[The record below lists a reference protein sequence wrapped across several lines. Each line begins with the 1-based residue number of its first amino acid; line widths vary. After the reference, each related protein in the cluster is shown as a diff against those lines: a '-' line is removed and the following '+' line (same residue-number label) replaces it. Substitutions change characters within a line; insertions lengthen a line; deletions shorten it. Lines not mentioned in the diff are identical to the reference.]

1 MTYLAGFIAVGVI
14 GLFLSDWLEAD
25 RVSYYW
31 PQHGEGEIGKSGNY
45 TLPRKGE
52 LAGFLV
58 SPKVSKRVYG
68 WWLPPSTPS
77 FTLLLLTALA
87 NSDRRFFR
95 NFQ

>member
-45 TLPRKGE
+45 TLLRKGE

-58 SPKVSKRVYG
+58 SPKVSKRVLLL
-68 WWLPPSTPS
+68 LPAIIAPS
-77 FTLLLLTALA
+77 FTLC
-87 NSDRRFFR
+87 DC
-95 NFQ
+95 